1 MLAVGKSN
9 TFPAMPRRSSK
20 SATSFERVQKL
31 GLKLPGVEVSTYF
44 GVPALKLNGQMVACM
59 ASNKAAEPDTLVV
72 RTDYFERDLRIAN
85 EPDLYYLKPHY
96 VNYAC
101 VLTRLA
107 RIDDSALA
115 DLLESG
121 YRFVMKKKPTRKK

>member
-1 MLAVGKSN
+1 
-9 TFPAMPRRSSK
+9 MPRRPSK
-20 SATSFERVQKL
+20 SKTSFDRVQKL

-59 ASNKAAEPDTLVV
+59 ASHKSAGPDTLVV
-72 RTDYFERDLRIAN
+72 RIDYFERDLRIAN